1 MLKQL
6 TMLVAILAITVCLT
20 DRAAGQ
26 NLLWQDDFND
36 TATDPFGLV
45 NAGWLRFDASVGLFG
60 ASVMQ
65 VNDELVV
72 MSGNF
77 AGIAS
82 VGIIQS
88 NGVPF
93 INLAD
98 SAATHAALLRDPPY
112 GSPDE
117 VITFQVNFVNFTN
130 PAGSYFALVAR
141 QDFTDTTDVLANP
154 DPREDTPGYPL
165 FISPGAGVVR
175 LATYGAPRQGAPLQ
189 GLGPESWTVLGQA
202 GFAFAADTYYWCK
215 YYLQGADVKVKFWT
229 GNKEDEP
236 GSWLIEATDDSARV
250 SGEWLTFA
258 FVGSAADSGTT
269 FKLDNITV
277 EGFAT
282 SVESGETQIP
292 ESFALEQNFPNP
304 FNPSTTIQYDLP
316 HESKVVLKIY
326 NALGQEVQ
334 ELVNTIQPAGSRTVV
349 WNGKDNLGQT
359 ADSGIYIYKLQVGD
373 RTESR
378 KMVLLQ

>member
-1 MLKQL
+1 
-6 TMLVAILAITVCLT
+6 
-20 DRAAGQ
+20 
-26 NLLWQDDFND
+26 
-36 TATDPFGLV
+36 
-45 NAGWLRFDASVGLFG
+45 AGWLRFDASVGLFG

-77 AGIAS
+77 AGSAS

-93 INLAD
+93 INPLD
-98 SAATHAALLRDPPY
+98 SAATHAALVRDPPY

-117 VITFQVNFVNFTN
+117 VITFQINFVNVTN
-130 PAGSYFALVAR
+130 PQSFFALVAR
-141 QDFTDTTDVLANP
+141 QDFTDTTEVFANP
-154 DPREDTPGYPL
+154 DVREDTPGYPL
-165 FISPGAGVVR
+165 FISPVASVVR
-175 LATYGAPRQGAPLQ
+175 LAKYAGAPLQ
-189 GLGPESWTVLGQA
+189 GLAPESWTYFDNNVA
-202 GFAFAADTYYWCK
+202 AFTFTPDTYYWCK
-215 YYLQGADVKVKFWT
+215 YSLQGGDVKVKFWT
-229 GNKEDEP
+229 GNKGDEP
-236 GSWLIEATDDSARV
+236 GSWLIEATDPDPRV
-250 SGEWLTFA
+250 TGEWLTIA
-258 FVGSAADSGTT
+258 YAGAVTDSGTV
-269 FKLDNITV
+269 FKIDDLTV
-277 EGFAT
+277 EDFAT
-282 SVESGETQIP
+282 AVEPGETQIP